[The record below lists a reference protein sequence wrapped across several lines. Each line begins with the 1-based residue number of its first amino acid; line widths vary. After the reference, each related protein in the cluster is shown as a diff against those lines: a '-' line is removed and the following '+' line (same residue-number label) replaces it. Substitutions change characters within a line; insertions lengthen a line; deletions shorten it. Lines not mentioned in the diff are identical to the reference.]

1 MSSNELPP
9 FDPSKEFKLTAPP
22 NPGWSFTQPVD
33 SVPAGKAWVDGE
45 QKGWTVVDT
54 SKTEPRYALF
64 EQNLQSF
71 IFKHAIIRKI
81 YQITVSGIVPRPI
94 AFVSSVSAD
103 GVGNLAPFSWFNQV
117 SHNPPVVSISIL
129 HRADREKDT
138 LRNIKET
145 KGFTVNIVSEA
156 WIEHANVASVN
167 APADCSEWVITGLTK
182 VESVCSI

>member
-1 MSSNELPP
+1 
-9 FDPSKEFKLTAPP
+9 
-22 NPGWSFTQPVD
+22 
-33 SVPAGKAWVDGE
+33 
-45 QKGWTVVDT
+45 
-54 SKTEPRYALF
+54 
-64 EQNLQSF
+64 
-71 IFKHAIIRKI
+71 
-81 YQITVSGIVPRPI
+81 
-94 AFVSSVSAD
+94 
-103 GVGNLAPFSWFNQV
+103 
-117 SHNPPVVSISIL
+117 VSISIL